1 MERDTWH
8 VQTFVLPIAPAE
20 EGLRL
25 LHAEY
30 ADSNGILAL
39 LFIVVE
45 EHNEIILYTLCKFAL
60 NLVTTAYF
68 SCRFWVTVYYLHFIM
83 NYHGMVKNQCIITVL

>member
-45 EHNEIILYTLCKFAL
+45 EHNEIILYTVQICSQPRYDHVIFLQVL
-60 NLVTTAYF
+60 GHSLLP
-68 SCRFWVTVYYLHFIM
+68 SLH
-83 NYHGMVKNQCIITVL
+83 NELPWNG